1 INFTIYLFMKK
12 KWLKLGL
19 PIVFLGLLAGCGK
32 PGHGMVA
39 TITGVPPEVQKVNA
53 VLEKKGQTFM
63 AADEGHAKIEE
74 PYTIKV
80 DPNDG
85 YDTAQY
91 VKFKYLEPIKL
102 NGKEYGIYKVQVS
115 GEGIASSDA
124 ALIKGSQYAIVY
136 KQKDN
141 DGRQTIFLTMA
152 WKKSD
157 FKKDKKTFS
166 SVIKNNY
173 RYDINYT
180 IQ

>member
-1 INFTIYLFMKK
+1 MKK

-19 PIVFLGLLAGCGK
+19 PIIFLGLLAGCGK

-91 VKFKYLEPIKL
+91 VKFKYLEPIKI
-102 NGKEYGIYKVQVS
+102 NGKKYGIYKIQVS
-115 GEGIASSDA
+115 GEGIASSAA
-124 ALIKGSQYAIVY
+124 ALSTGTQYAVVY
-136 KQKDN
+136 KQN
-141 DGRQTIFLTMA
+141 DEDKRPTLFLQTFY
-152 WKKSD
+152 KKSNIYNA
-157 FKKDKKTFS
+157 KKSIAKT
-166 SVIKNNY
+166 IKNNY
-173 RYDINYT
+173 MFPGYINY
-180 IQ
+180 ILQ